1 MQENE
6 NPEPNNMRTTSCPHP
21 YPMAQAL
28 SIDGIISAQPEF
40 QEMPANTDITPHNE
54 IKVDW

>member
-6 NPEPNNMRTTSCPHP
+6 NPEPNNMRTASCPHP

-28 SIDGIISAQPEF
+28 SIDGIISVQLEF
-40 QEMPANTDITPHNE
+40 QEVPANIDISPCYE